1 MRNLPPPF
9 HLFRARQLFSAVRKS
24 LSNGPSLLR
33 QSPAPFQNLQSLC
46 RYFIGIV
53 VRHKLNSEP
62 LRLFLG
68 GFSMIL
74 SLFQPPLSAITT
86 TPMSLYTCLGT
97 CNALL
102 PTCSFLAKYLICQ
115 KLNLR
120 GSLQA
125 LSKTSSA
132 TLRNGCLDF
141 ENCRFGQYWFRKQE
155 SGSRCLLKAKAG
167 SAAKLGL
174 IQDGPATAPE

>member
-1 MRNLPPPF
+1 
-9 HLFRARQLFSAVRKS
+9 
-24 LSNGPSLLR
+24 
-33 QSPAPFQNLQSLC
+33 
-46 RYFIGIV
+46 V

-102 PTCSFLAKYLICQ
+102 PTRSFLAKYLICQ

-125 LSKTSSA
+125 HSKTSSA
-132 TLRNGCLDF
+132 SLRNGCNDLFNGCLDF
-141 ENCRFGQYWFRKQE
+141 ESCRFGQYWFRKQE